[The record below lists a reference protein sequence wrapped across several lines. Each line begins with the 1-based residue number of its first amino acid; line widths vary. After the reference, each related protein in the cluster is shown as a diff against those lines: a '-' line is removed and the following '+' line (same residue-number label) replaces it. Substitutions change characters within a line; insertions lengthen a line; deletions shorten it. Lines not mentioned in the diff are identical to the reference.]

1 MTQFKT
7 TLEQLEEGI
16 RYLDY
21 RTMPHKVKIYIKI
34 HVPSNIVSSI

>member
-7 TLEQLEEGI
+7 TFEQLEEGI

-21 RTMPHKVKIYIKI
+21 RTMPHKVKIRLKLY
-34 HVPSNIVSSI
+34 